1 MNNVPYPSSRG
12 RERAAFT
19 LIELLVVIAIIAILA
34 AILLPALNSARER
47 GRTASCINN
56 MKQCI
61 SAGLMFAQRNDD
73 KMLLKQGTDYARNYL
88 LPSLVNGHA
97 VANTGSKTES
107 LLPDFRVI
115 TCPKYDG
122 EVPPVG
128 TTGSTFMSFY
138 AVPYYCSPAASV
150 NGYLERDAYTVSG
163 RGLTP
168 AGAYRDD
175 ILIDIRKLHKPSD
188 AMVFSE
194 AWRASINNYHCF
206 YNLEGAGSKQK
217 SKLYFGHTGS
227 MTAAFADGHAE
238 AIKPDWLLE
247 KRLEAGRTSVKW
259 PYHYRPTDDIN
270 DFLEM

>member
-1 MNNVPYPSSRG
+1 MNNVPYPSSPG

-73 KMLLKQGTDYARNYL
+73 KMLLKQGSDNAYNYL
-88 LPSLVNGHA
+88 LPSLVNGYA
-97 VANTGSKTES
+97 VASTSKKTES

-128 TTGSTFMSFY
+128 TTGNSFMSFY
-138 AVPYYCSPAASV
+138 AVPYYCSPAAPV
-150 NGYLERDAYTVSG
+150 NGYLERDAYTVG
-163 RGLTP
+163 PRGM
-168 AGAYRDD
+168 AGTKYRDD
-175 ILIDIRKLHKPSD
+175 ILLDIRKLHNPSE

-194 AWRASINNYHCF
+194 AWNAEKNNYYCM

-217 SKLYFGHTGS
+217 SKLYFGHDRS
-227 MTAAFADGHAE
+227 MAAAFADGHAE
-238 AIKPDWLLE
+238 ALKPDWLLE

-259 PYHYRPTDDIN
+259 PYYYRPTDDIN

>member
-1 MNNVPYPSSRG
+1 MKRTVMRQSRAVMG
-12 RERAAFT
+12 FT

-47 GRTASCINN
+47 GRTSSCINN
-56 MKQCI
+56 QKQCI
-61 SAGLMFAQRNDD
+61 AAGLMFAQRNDD
-73 KMLLKQGTDYARNYL
+73 KMLLKQGSDYARNYL
-88 LPSLVNGHA
+88 LPALVNGHA

-128 TTGSTFMSFY
+128 TTGNSFMSFY
-138 AVPYYCSPAASV
+138 AVPYYCAPAASI
-150 NGYLERDAYTVSG
+150 NGYMERDAYTVSG

-168 AGAYRDD
+168 SGGYRDD
-175 ILIDIRKLHKPSD
+175 ILLDIRKLHKPSD

-194 AWRASINNYHCF
+194 AWRAANNNYYCF
-206 YNLEGAGSKQK
+206 YNQESVGQN

-227 MTAAFADGHAE
+227 MTASFADGHAE
-238 AIKPDWLLE
+238 ALKPDWLLE
-247 KRLEAGRTSVKW
+247 KRLEAGRTTK
-259 PYHYRPTDDIN
+259 YRYYYQPTDDVNVYKEI
-270 DFLEM
+270 